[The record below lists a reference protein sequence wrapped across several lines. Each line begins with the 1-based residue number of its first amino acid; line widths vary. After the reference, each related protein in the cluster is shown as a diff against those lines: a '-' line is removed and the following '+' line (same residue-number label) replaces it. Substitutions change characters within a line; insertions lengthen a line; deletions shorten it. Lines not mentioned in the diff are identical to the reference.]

1 MVDLLLRKFDVQQ
14 DSCQDRLQSHVLLVA
29 GVHISFKKVHGAKR
43 FERREVQGH
52 VMVRC
57 VHVVPLL
64 EAYPSLEAVG
74 LGWVHLGFHVLERLC
89 LDTLQHVS

>member
-1 MVDLLLRKFDVQQ
+1 MEEFLFRKFDVQQ

-29 GVHISFKKVHGAKR
+29 GVQRSFQQVPGAKR

>member
-1 MVDLLLRKFDVQQ
+1 MDIILRKFDVQQ

-29 GVHISFKKVHGAKR
+29 GVQHVFQQVPGAKQ
-43 FERREVQGH
+43 FERRVVQGH
-52 VMVRC
+52 VLVRR
-57 VHVVPLL
+57 VHVVLLL

-89 LDTLQHVS
+89 LDSLQHVS

>member
-1 MVDLLLRKFDVQQ
+1 MDFILCKFDVQQ

-29 GVHISFKKVHGAKR
+29 GVQRSFHQVPGAKG

-89 LDTLQHVS
+89 LDILQHFF